1 MEVKLENLIE
11 KLRQEGVEEAQRASE
26 QILSDSKKKADAIIK
41 EARKKADT
49 IVADADKKAK
59 SFQENSERVVE
70 QAVRDSVLLLKNN
83 LSDLFDSVF
92 KEAVSGVMDEK
103 FLKDMIL
110 KLVEKWSE
118 GKDLEIGLNKNDIK
132 KLEDVLFAGTGEKLK
147 NGITLIPDRD
157 LEAGFRIS
165 VKGDDLYY
173 DFSDESVGEIL
184 KKFLSPKIQEI
195 LEGKNG

>member
-26 QILSDSKKKADAIIK
+26 EILADAKKKADAVIR
-41 EARKKADT
+41 EAEKKANA
-49 IVADADKKAK
+49 IVADAEKKAE
-59 SFQENSERVVE
+59 SFKKNSERVVE
-70 QAVRDSVLLLKNN
+70 QAVRDSVLLFKNK

-92 KEAVSGVMDEK
+92 KEAVSSVMDEK

-110 KLVEKWSE
+110 KLVDQWSK
-118 GKDLEIGLNKNDIK
+118 GRDLEISLNKNDIK
-132 KLEDVLFAGTGEKLK
+132 KLEDVLFAGTGKKLK
-147 NGITLIPDRD
+147 DGITLVPDQD
-157 LEAGFRIS
+157 IEAGFRIS

-195 LEGKNG
+195 LEG